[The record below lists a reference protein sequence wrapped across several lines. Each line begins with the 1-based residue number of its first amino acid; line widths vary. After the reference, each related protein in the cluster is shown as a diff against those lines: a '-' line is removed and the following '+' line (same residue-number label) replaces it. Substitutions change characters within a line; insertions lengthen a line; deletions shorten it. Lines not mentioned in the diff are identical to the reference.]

1 MGMHEPKT
9 KTLSYKSVSSAERAR
24 FEYHPL
30 NGGARTSNKKPFNDE
45 GLYWRRGRD
54 SKILPSM
61 GAHEPQIKSP
71 SMMKGSTGGEGGI
84 RTREPLWVTRFPSVR
99 AKPDYATSPFFGRAD
114 YTTRNFVDYTKNG
127 GRFSFLNR
135 I

>member
-9 KTLSYKSVSSAERAR
+9 KTLSYKSVSSAERAG

-54 SKILPSM
+54 SNP
-61 GAHEPQIKSP
+61 
-71 SMMKGSTGGEGGI
+71 
-84 RTREPLWVTRFPSVR
+84 RTFVGYTLSKR
-99 AKPDYATSPFFGRAD
+99 AR
-114 YTTRNFVDYTKNG
+114 
-127 GRFSFLNR
+127 
-135 I
+135 